1 MYTKIL
7 VPLDGSKVAEQILPY
22 AGFLAGALKI
32 PVELMGVI
40 DIAALAHHVS
50 SEKGPYLDTVL
61 SEGMRASEEYLKS
74 VARTFD
80 GISVQCNVERG
91 KPEEVIIGKAAT
103 DKATH
108 RHGHPWTIGNEAVAL
123 GQCR

>member
-50 SEKGPYLDTVL
+50 GPYLDTVL

-103 DKATH
+103 DKATLIAMAT
-108 RHGHPWTIGNEAVAL
+108 HGRSGMKRWLL
-123 GQCR
+123 G